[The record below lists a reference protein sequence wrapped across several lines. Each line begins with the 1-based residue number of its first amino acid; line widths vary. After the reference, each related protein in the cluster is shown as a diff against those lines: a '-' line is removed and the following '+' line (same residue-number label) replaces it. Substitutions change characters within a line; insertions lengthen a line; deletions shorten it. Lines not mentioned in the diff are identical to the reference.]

1 MRKIKFY
8 FLLITAL
15 LTRWRTRELPRY
27 RLFLT
32 VLLVLGLIFGGFK
45 ITYGSA
51 NVDTLTE
58 GYVGVYTDTNLP
70 TPITRLLSQSLVN
83 LDKSGQPQ
91 PQLASS
97 WEIKGN
103 VYIFH
108 LRDNLKWNDGT
119 SLKASDIVFNLP
131 GIDVTYPD
139 DATITFTLKEPFSP
153 FITTLDKPV
162 FKKDT
167 LIGNGEYSA
176 DSVLFDRDGIKVV
189 KIVLS
194 STKRHPQQVIIR
206 FYQDEQ
212 TAKTAF
218 WLGEVDA
225 LLPISNTTDFSQVSN
240 IRFKK
245 IAGYSHLVAIFYNT
259 KDEVLSD
266 KNFRKALGLAA
277 PRVQGEDF
285 AKTSIP
291 PTSWA
296 FYNQVRE
303 YLQNPQEAKSFLDK
317 VKQGKESTVYLTV
330 TPELTQLG
338 EQIVQAWKQI
348 GVNAV
353 ARVESGIPQN
363 FQALL
368 ISQPLPIAND
378 PDQYDLWHSTRTR
391 TNISKYENKRADKD
405 LEEGRQKTDLQVRKE
420 QYQDLQ
426 RVLADD
432 EPATFLYFPK
442 MNVVYLKRAETQINQ
457 LIGLQFAH

>member
-1 MRKIKFY
+1 M
-8 FLLITAL
+8 ITAL
-15 LTRWRTRELPRY
+15 LSRWRRRELPRY
-27 RLFLT
+27 RLFLI
-32 VLLVLGLIFGGFK
+32 LLIVLGVIFAGYK
-45 ITYGSA
+45 ATYGSA
-51 NVDTLTE
+51 NVDALTE

-70 TPITRLLSQSLVN
+70 TPVTRLLSQSLVT
-83 LDKSGQPQ
+83 LDRSGQPQ
-91 PQLASS
+91 PQLAES
-97 WEIKGN
+97 WTIKDN
-103 VYIFH
+103 TYTFH
-108 LRDNLKWNDGT
+108 LKDNLKWNDGT
-119 SLKASDIVFNLP
+119 TLKSSDLVFSLP
-131 GIDVTYPD
+131 GIDVKFPD
-139 DATITFTLKEPFSP
+139 DKTIVFTLKEPFSP

-162 FKKDT
+162 FKGDT
-167 LIGNGEYSA
+167 LIGNGEYSV
-176 DSVLFDRDGIKVV
+176 DSLSYDNDGIKVL
-189 KIVLS
+189 KIVMS
-194 STKRHPQQVIIR
+194 STKHHPQQVIVR

-218 WLGEVDA
+218 WLGEIDA
-225 LLPISNTTDFSQVSN
+225 LLPISSISDFQQVSN
-240 IRFKK
+240 IRTRK
-245 IAGYSHLVAIFYNT
+245 IPGYTNLVAIFYNT
-259 KDEVLSD
+259 KDQTLSD

-296 FYNQVRE
+296 FYSQVRE
-303 YLQNPQEAKSFLDK
+303 YLQNPQEAKAFLDK
-317 VKQGKESTVYLTV
+317 VKNGKDSTVYLTV

-368 ISQPLPIAND
+368 IAQPLPEAND

-405 LEEGRQKTDLQVRKE
+405 LEEGRQKSDLQIRKD

-442 MNVVYLKRAETQINQ
+442 MNVVYLKRAESQINQ